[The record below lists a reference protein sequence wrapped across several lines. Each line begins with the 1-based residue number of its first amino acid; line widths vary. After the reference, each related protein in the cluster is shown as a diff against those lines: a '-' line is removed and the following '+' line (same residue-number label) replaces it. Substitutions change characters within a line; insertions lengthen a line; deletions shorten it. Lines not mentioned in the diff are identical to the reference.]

1 MSVEEGLCPHFPNH
15 HTQQNTN
22 WFFLHFKIII
32 FFNWCL
38 FVLLLLYEYVSC
50 STYERCL
57 HLFLISYASFTIL
70 FIYTVSVS
78 QPFFDVSNR
87 FLVHRYSVLQQH
99 AEANGIEG
107 VDDLDTL
114 EVGKTHY
121 HDDSDEVQTSPH
133 C

>member
-1 MSVEEGLCPHFPNH
+1 MFICVVV
-15 HTQQNTN
+15 
-22 WFFLHFKIII
+22 III
-32 FFNWCL
+32 WICIVQYNVFI
-38 FVLLLLYEYVSC
+38 
-50 STYERCL
+50 
-57 HLFLISYASFTIL
+57 LISYASITIL

-78 QPFFDVSNR
+78 QHFFDVSDR

-121 HDDSDEVQTSPH
+121 HDDSDEVQTSPL

>member
-1 MSVEEGLCPHFPNH
+1 M
-15 HTQQNTN
+15 
-22 WFFLHFKIII
+22 
-32 FFNWCL
+32 
-38 FVLLLLYEYVSC
+38 LLLLYEYVSC